1 MTLVDERLAEARLEA
16 LERKLERAEQMVI
29 ERDNAGASEGVRW
42 FWRGRVAG
50 LQDALALLREDED
63 RIHPRSPSGWED
75 GLEPW
80 RDGNEDG
87 SNRDVPPFDND
98 PRTDEE
104 IKQAVYD
111 RAAS

>member
-1 MTLVDERLAEARLEA
+1 MKSPWATPGVDDR
-16 LERKLERAEQMVI
+16 
-29 ERDNAGASEGVRW
+29 
-42 FWRGRVAG
+42 
-50 LQDALALLREDED
+50 D

-111 RAAS
+111 RADDEWEDS